1 MNLKINSIDA
11 LKTLIFDVVVG
22 NNDRNP
28 GNIMINLKNQSFVII
43 DHSHVFVHGTVW
55 DKNNLHDLIGV
66 PIDISRLNRVTYN
79 TLISPNNIASNRTII
94 DMYIDGLKL
103 ITRDKINVIIKNIP
117 EDWSITE
124 EEKVV
129 LENFLVDRINRIK
142 DICRILNVGGE

>member
-1 MNLKINSIDA
+1 
-11 LKTLIFDVVVG
+11 
-22 NNDRNP
+22 
-28 GNIMINLKNQSFVII
+28 
-43 DHSHVFVHGTVW
+43 
-55 DKNNLHDLIGV
+55 
-66 PIDISRLNRVTYN
+66 
-79 TLISPNNIASNRTII
+79 
-94 DMYIDGLKL
+94 MYIDGLKL